1 MASKVKEFVNEQTQ
15 VLAEQAAR
23 LRRARGKAV
32 RGAAAKSA
40 QGIRALQDPVRVVTH
55 SGVKLTNV
63 SHEAVLS
70 LMALQLEVVTSARA
84 DAAAQLE
91 RVAQSDNVTDLL
103 RGQADELRAV
113 RERVVSDVN
122 RAVSIVRNAGR
133 GAREVATETYTGVA
147 RPRRQPR
154 LGQSRR
160 HDTRA
165 CVMKIRTS
173 LRIQDPGAEPG
184 SQYFDVSEER
194 KLQNAAA
201 GSLVPHLARVRLA
214 GK

>member
-1 MASKVKEFVNEQTQ
+1 MASKVKEFVSEQAQ

-23 LRRARGKAV
+23 LRQAPGKVV

-40 QGIRALQDPVRVVTH
+40 KGMRALQDPVRVVTH

-70 LMALQLEVVTSARA
+70 LMALQLEVVTSALS

-91 RVAQSDNVTDLL
+91 RVAQSDNVTDLV

-113 RERVVSDVN
+113 RARVVSDVN

-133 GAREVATETYTGVA
+133 GAREVATEAYTKVA
-147 RPRRQPR
+147 RPAKAKAKAKTTPARKAKRTRR
-154 LGQSRR
+154 
-160 HDTRA
+160 TTKVKAKARA
-165 CVMKIRTS
+165 K
-173 LRIQDPGAEPG
+173 
-184 SQYFDVSEER
+184 
-194 KLQNAAA
+194 
-201 GSLVPHLARVRLA
+201 
-214 GK
+214 